1 VTGWPVVALYYKDMF
16 KEMVLNVYF
25 TVAETQNK
33 KCIKKYA

>member
-1 VTGWPVVALYYKDMF
+1 
-16 KEMVLNVYF
+16 MVLNVYF